1 MHTGGLAMSNS
12 TRLVAVFLLAV
23 VLAGLSFFTP
33 EAWAQGLRGS
43 EHQGL
48 GTWRG
53 RADIGIGVPPSSPLP
68 YGVRPSGIFPPLGYR
83 FSYGPDSPFGPARP
97 FHYRPGDDLHRYQW
111 YRQQLDRPDRYGINP
126 LHQNDVYN
134 HLRSTRPT
142 PAPTP
147 LLPGS
152 APQAA
157 APPPRSAGITEQP
170 VPAEAVAALLR
181 DSAARLDRS
190 LVRRGEQAAAWRA
203 DLAPQTIIKSIDSGD
218 DPRQL
223 GGLLLAYDRVLAHSE
238 PRWLMRA
245 DGFVQTRHWL
255 RQYIGA
261 APPRP

>member
-1 MHTGGLAMSNS
+1 MSSS
-12 TRLVAVFLLAV
+12 TRLVAIFLLAV
-23 VLAGLSFFTP
+23 VLAGLSVLSQ
-33 EAWAQGLRGS
+33 EALAQGLRRS

-83 FSYGPDSPFGPARP
+83 DPYGPGGPFGPARP

-111 YRQQLDRPDRYGINP
+111 YRQQLDRPDRYGTNP

-134 HLRSTRPT
+134 HLRGSQSSPV
-142 PAPTP
+142 PTP

-152 APQAA
+152 APQTAV
-157 APPPRSAGITEQP
+157 PPPRSAGITEQP
-170 VPAEAVAALLR
+170 IPAEAVAALLR

-203 DLAPQTIIKSIDSGD
+203 DLAPQTIIKSIATGD

-223 GGLLLAYDRVLAHSE
+223 GGLLLAYDSVLANSE

-255 RQYIGA
+255 RQYVEV
-261 APPRP
+261 APQRP